1 MSLLRDTAEAARL
14 VSLMARGVWPSNA
27 LGEEAVK
34 AYQRAL
40 AAVGLY
46 DPGDDD
52 EWIDGDAGWMTR
64 FAHAQAI
71 AAVRG
76 IGTWAYDDLIPREDK
91 ADEWAAMCAGLGLD
105 GVILMLSSARDAH
118 AGIWRLE
125 HDAARY
131 IAATQAARRHGLR
144 VAFMPW
150 VAPRRKFIEDMIGD
164 VLDLCEAAEVYDV
177 HVDAEGAWRVSGD
190 TDHHT
195 LARRV
200 VAEFAA
206 AGVRTGV
213 SGYPAMAVAGGMDRP
228 GVECLGR
235 DCDDDN
241 DTIDPWVDAIV
252 EAGAIDG
259 RVGAVSPQC
268 YSQYDAEHAS
278 DVYLPGNTQT
288 YAAVRWNLTELGE
301 RAELWMALAAYRQHS
316 RPKWSTLRHMAVA
329 YTKAV
334 ELGAEQIP
342 YWSRWWISQGSPPE
356 VRAFVAGV
364 AERRRHFLDLARA
377 A

>member
-1 MSLLRDTAEAARL
+1 MSLLSTVADTVRIVAHLCEDGLPTAPAA
-14 VSLMARGVWPSNA
+14 VEMA
-27 LGEEAVK
+27 
-34 AYQRAL
+34 QRAL

-46 DPGDDD
+46 DPGDGD

-64 FAHAQAI
+64 FAHAQAL

-76 IGTWAYDDLIPREDK
+76 IGTWAYDDLVPSESG
-91 ADEWAAMCAGLGLD
+91 ADAWAAMCAGLGLD
-105 GVILMLSSARDAH
+105 GVILMLSTARDAH

-150 VAPRRKFIEDMIGD
+150 VAPRRAFIESMISD

-190 TDHHT
+190 ADHRT

-200 VAEFAA
+200 VSEFAS

-228 GVECLGR
+228 GVECGAGI
-235 DCDDDN
+235 CDVPDT
-241 DTIDPWVDAIV
+241 DTIDPWVDAII

-268 YSQYDAEHAS
+268 YSQYDAEHTS
-278 DVYLPGNTQT
+278 SVYLPGNTQE
-288 YAAVRWNLTELGE
+288 YASDRWNLAELGE
-301 RAELWMALAAYRQHS
+301 RAELWMALAAYRQHM
-316 RPKWSTLRHMAVA
+316 RPKWSATRHMAVA

-342 YWSRWWISQGSPPE
+342 YWSRWWTSQGSPPE

-364 AERRRHFLDLARA
+364 AERRRHFLGLARPA
-377 A
+377 